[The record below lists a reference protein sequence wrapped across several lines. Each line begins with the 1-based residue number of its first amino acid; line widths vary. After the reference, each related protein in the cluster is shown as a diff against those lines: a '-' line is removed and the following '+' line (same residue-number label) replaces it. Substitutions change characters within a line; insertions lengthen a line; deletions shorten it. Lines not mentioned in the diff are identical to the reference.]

1 MQTQILTCVIVDDEI
16 GNTVV
21 LSKYVSQI
29 PYLNLKKVFQNPI
42 EALAYLLKNPTDLL
56 ITDIVMPEISGIR
69 LYECLITE
77 VHTQV
82 IFVSGYADELVES
95 LKYSAVD
102 YLQKPVGQKR
112 FEQATEKFLKLIKTD
127 ANKFGEI
134 ADEIL
139 DKALNNYGKL
149 SKAENT
155 ILQLIAEGKTTKEV
169 ADIQSI
175 SEATVEVH
183 RNNIRKKLELQKS
196 IKLPLIAQ
204 YLVENPILQI
214 FVEIY
219 RVTYSIFIGQP
230 ILTLT
235 SKLSYL

>member
-1 MQTQILTCVIVDDEI
+1 M
-16 GNTVV
+16 
-21 LSKYVSQI
+21 
-29 PYLNLKKVFQNPI
+29 VFQKPT

-56 ITDIVMPEISGIR
+56 ITDIAMPEISGIR

-82 IFVSGYADELVES
+82 IFVSGYVDKLVES
-95 LKYSAVD
+95 LKYSVVD

-112 FEQATEKFLKLIKTD
+112 FEEATQKALKLIKTD
-127 ANKFGEI
+127 NNKFGEI
-134 ADEIL
+134 PNEIL
-139 DKALNNYGKL
+139 QKALKNYGKM

-175 SEATVEVH
+175 SEGTVEVH

-196 IKLPLIAQ
+196 IKFPLIAQ
-204 YLVENPILQI
+204 YLVENPIL
-214 FVEIY
+214 
-219 RVTYSIFIGQP
+219 
-230 ILTLT
+230 
-235 SKLSYL
+235 